1 MGAVRLAGGTVQRMD
16 KSESS
21 ETLLAA
27 EREILRALCQ
37 SAADGLVRK
46 EGMALLG
53 DYAFRDNVHQ
63 LVFDA
68 VLRLRQF
75 PPGVLREQLPIRL
88 NNLGFPDLDLDV
100 FFQPPILT
108 DKQVM
113 SRMRA
118 LRIAA
123 SGKRQRGAP
132 AS

>member
-1 MGAVRLAGGTVQRMD
+1 MD
-16 KSESS
+16 KVESS

-46 EGMALLG
+46 EGLTLLA
-53 DYAFRDNVHQ
+53 DYSFRDNFHQ

-68 VLRLRQF
+68 VRELRHL
-75 PPGVLREQLPIRL
+75 PPRIFREQLPIRL
-88 NNLGFPDLDLDV
+88 NNLGFPDLDLDI
-100 FFQPPILT
+100 FFQPSILT
-108 DKQVM
+108 DSQVM

-123 SGKRQRGAP
+123 SGRRQPGAS